1 VLLRAADELHDDACI
16 TDATWAAL
24 AERYDVPQLIE
35 VPMVVG
41 QYHLVSYTLNSL
53 GVQRDEGVPGFE
65 G

>member
-1 VLLRAADELHDDACI
+1 MRAADELHDDACI
-16 TDATWAAL
+16 TDDTWATL
-24 AERYDVPQLIE
+24 AERYDVKQLTE

-53 GVQRDEGVPGFE
+53 GVQREPSVPGFD